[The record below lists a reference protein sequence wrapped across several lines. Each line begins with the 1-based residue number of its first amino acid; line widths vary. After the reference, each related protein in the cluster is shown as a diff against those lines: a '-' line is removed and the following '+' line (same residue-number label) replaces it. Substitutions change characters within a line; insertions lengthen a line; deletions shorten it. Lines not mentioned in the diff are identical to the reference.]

1 MDFGYFVFYSEANAF
16 CILIFSILLINDFF
30 HSSRQSKQLWFSRTI
45 LVHICYFLSDIG
57 WAAAS
62 ANLLQPRYTFSM
74 LFNFSNY
81 VLLSLIAY
89 EWFMFMA
96 SAENMNIPSSWRRR
110 LICRVPI
117 ILSVLILI
125 FVHLVS
131 PGFWLNEEGAPRLS
145 YYLMM
150 VSVPI
155 IYILSSFIL
164 SIHNA
169 GKTENRQDRHLYLL
183 IGIYPLGV
191 VLFGMLQ
198 TFAFQAPLF
207 CCGCTLM
214 MLFFYIQN
222 MQTQVSLDSLTRL
235 NNRGQIDRYLAQL
248 RGREQKKT
256 YVMMIDVDHFKEI
269 NDTYGHTE
277 GDRALILVADSLRQA
292 AELLTDPVFLGRYGG
307 DEFTVLVQTEE
318 GPEYIDQLILRIR
331 YALREKQVIN
341 KLPYRLNISIG
352 YELLGSGSDSPAE
365 SLVRADQKLYEDKRA
380 SGIAG
385 KMR

>member
-1 MDFGYFVFYSEANAF
+1 MDFGYYVFYSEANAF
-16 CILIFSILLINDFF
+16 CILIFSILLVNDFF

-57 WAAAS
+57 WAAVS
-62 ANLLQPRYTFSM
+62 ANLLHPRYTFSQ

-96 SAENMNIPSSWRRR
+96 AAENMNIPSSRKRR
-110 LICRVPI
+110 LLCRVPM
-117 ILSVLILI
+117 ILSVLVLI
-125 FVHLVS
+125 IVHFAV
-131 PGFWLNEEGAPRLS
+131 PGFWVQEDGMPRLR

-155 IYILSSFIL
+155 IYILSSFVL
-164 SIHNA
+164 SLHNT
-169 GKTENRQDRHLYLL
+169 GKAENRQDRHLYLL

-191 VLFGMLQ
+191 VFFGMLQ
-198 TFAFQAPLF
+198 TFAWQAPLF

-248 RGREQKKT
+248 RGREREIT
-256 YVMMIDVDHFKEI
+256 YILMIDVDRFKEI

-277 GDRALILVADSLRQA
+277 GDRALMLVSDSLRQA
-292 AELLTDPVFLGRYGG
+292 VEQLPEPVFLGRYGG
-307 DEFTVLVQTEE
+307 DEFTVLIQTEK

-352 YELLGSGSDSPAE
+352 YELLGAGSPE
-365 SLVRADQKLYEDKRA
+365 KSLARADQKLYEDKRA
-380 SGIAG
+380 SGFSG
-385 KMR
+385 KRR